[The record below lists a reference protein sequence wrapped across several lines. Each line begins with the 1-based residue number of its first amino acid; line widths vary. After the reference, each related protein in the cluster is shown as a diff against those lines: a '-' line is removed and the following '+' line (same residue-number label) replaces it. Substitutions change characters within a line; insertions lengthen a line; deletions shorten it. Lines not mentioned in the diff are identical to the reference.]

1 MTSEKLITRA
11 AQMISFGVTVREVT
25 EKFVAE
31 GNSPEASYLA
41 AVAGKLFAQKINADI
56 AAPSNG

>member
-1 MTSEKLITRA
+1 
-11 AQMISFGVTVREVT
+11 MISFGVTVREVT

-41 AVAGKLFAQKINADI
+41 AVAGKLFSQKINSDI
-56 AAPSNG
+56 ATPSNG